1 MTSLRKISF
10 WVYRE
15 LIKISMS
22 LLFNTLIPGNFGVK
36 IESFSLRECGR
47 DFAKE
52 DEEDEQEGL
61 YLKFPH
67 KEIIITR
74 KI

>member
-1 MTSLRKISF
+1 
-10 WVYRE
+10 
-15 LIKISMS
+15 MS
-22 LLFNTLIPGNFGVK
+22 LLFNALIPGNFGVK
-36 IESFSLRECGR
+36 VESFSLGEFGR
-47 DFAKE
+47 DLPKE
-52 DEEDEQEGL
+52 DEEDKEDGL